1 MLFYHIRNNKIFDLT
16 NKMGLTDK
24 RTQIISNFF
33 SKTYFFCRIWNIGRL
48 MSFIWNNVASKNIIS
63 KENSSLGITKWKK
76 KKNWKCFVQDVLADS
91 KRYFGTYLK
100 NPIHQLVHGY
110 KLYKWIGFF
119 WKLISLK
126 HVLMYP
132 KFTFRL

>member
-1 MLFYHIRNNKIFDLT
+1 MKYQNLLFVHIRYSKIFDLT

-24 RTQIISNFF
+24 RTQIISKIF

-63 KENSSLGITKWKK
+63 KENFSLGITKWKK
-76 KKNWKCFVQDVLADS
+76 KKNWKFFVQDVLADS

-110 KLYKWIGFF
+110 KLLMNWFF
-119 WKLISLK
+119 FLK
-126 HVLMYP
+126 IHFF
-132 KFTFRL
+132 K